1 MVAVGRVLR
10 AGKQETEPQAGVTY
24 IASVPES
31 RRRGRKRRR
40 REMGLGQ
47 ENGCVCWCVSRP
59 SEDAD
64 SSPRDRDVV
73 LKQPVPAGGEEI
85 KGPHTQGARTRS
97 GSSPAAPSLGTP
109 TTGIRLCKQA
119 AARTK
124 KILKQRSGEASGPI
138 LKC

>member
-31 RRRGRKRRR
+31 RRRGRRRRR

-47 ENGCVCWCVSRP
+47 ENGFLSRSVRWCVSRP

-124 KILKQRSGEASGPI
+124 KY
-138 LKC
+138 